1 VIGGTS
7 GAGGPGGTGRVVTKT
22 GGIDGGVVG
31 RVVVCV
37 GSIVVTTG
45 A

>member
-7 GAGGPGGTGRVVTKT
+7 GAGGPGGTDRVVTTT
-22 GGIDGGVVG
+22 GGGVVG
-31 RVVVCV
+31 RVAFCV

>member
-7 GAGGPGGTGRVVTKT
+7 GAGGPGGAGPVVTTTGGRVA
-22 GGIDGGVVG
+22 G
-31 RVVVCV
+31 RVFVRG